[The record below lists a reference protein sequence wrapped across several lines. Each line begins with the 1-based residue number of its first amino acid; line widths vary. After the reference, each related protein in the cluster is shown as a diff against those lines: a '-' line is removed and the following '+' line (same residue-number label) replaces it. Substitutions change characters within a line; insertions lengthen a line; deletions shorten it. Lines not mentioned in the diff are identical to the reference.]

1 MGVEPQTQG
10 TTKKGESHFRN
21 RILKMPPN
29 NYIPEDLISLKEV
42 NEIMLDAIIDI
53 AYLFFFF
60 WLVNKNFIEKIY
72 KKKNTRRRKQLPWYA
87 GGVLGKQKTT
97 QIGHLVYS
105 KIDDP

>member
-60 WLVNKNFIEKIY
+60 DWWIKTLLKKFI
-72 KKKNTRRRKQLPWYA
+72 KKKIQEGENNFLGTQGVYWESKRLPKLDTLFI
-87 GGVLGKQKTT
+87 VK
-97 QIGHLVYS
+97 
-105 KIDDP
+105 